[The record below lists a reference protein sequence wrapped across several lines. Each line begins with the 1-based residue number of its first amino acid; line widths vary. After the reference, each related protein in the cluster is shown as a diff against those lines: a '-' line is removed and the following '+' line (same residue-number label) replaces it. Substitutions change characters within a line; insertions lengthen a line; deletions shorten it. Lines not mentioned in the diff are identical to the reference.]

1 MSLVLITAG
10 TLFGILLLGLWGDVV
25 IGAIIVGAARLVE
38 AAAKPVASGPWTTH
52 RRQSRAAADPRPH
65 APPTRAGSSRG

>member
-1 MSLVLITAG
+1 MSLALITAG

-38 AAAKPVASGPWTTH
+38 AAAKPVARGPWSTH
-52 RRQSRAAADPRPH
+52 GRESRAPAQPRAH
-65 APPTRAGSSRG
+65 APLARAESSRG